1 MLVINWMSTRLVSVD
16 PEDSMSHAIRLIKE
30 NHIGRLPVIDK
41 QGALVGIVSDKDLK
55 RAGASDATA
64 LEVHELAYLLSRVK
78 VKDIMTPNPK
88 TVHIYDTIEE
98 AALLMLENK
107 ISGVPVVDDEGL
119 VVAMLTQS
127 DIFRALIA
135 LTGVTRGGVQFA
147 LDLPD
152 QPGSIKEAADIVRKY
167 GGRMVSIL
175 SSYDR
180 VAEGRRRV
188 YFRMKNID
196 RSKLVQIKED
206 LSTVGVLLYIIDARE
221 HTKELLAVGRLTGRP
236 MAVKE

>member
-1 MLVINWMSTRLVSVD
+1 MLVVNWMSTRLVSVD
-16 PEDSMSHAIRLIKE
+16 PDDSMSHAMRLLKE
-30 NHIGRLPVIDK
+30 NHIGRLPVI
-41 QGALVGIVSDKDLK
+41 GNGRLVGIVSDKDLK

-78 VKDIMTPNPK
+78 VKDIMTPKPI
-88 TVHIYDTIEE
+88 TVHMYDTIEE
-98 AALLMLENK
+98 AALIMLESK
-107 ISGVPVVDDEGL
+107 ISGVPVVDDSGA

-127 DIFRALIA
+127 DIFRALIS

-152 QPGSIKEAADIVRKY
+152 EGGSIKRAADVIRKY

-175 SSYDR
+175 TSYDR

-188 YFRMKNID
+188 YIRMKAVD
-196 RSKLVQIKED
+196 RSKLMQIKDE
-206 LSTVGVLLYIIDARE
+206 LGQVGVILYILDSRE
-221 HTKELLAVGRLTGRP
+221 NTKELLALGRTAQR
-236 MAVKE
+236 A

>member
-1 MLVINWMSTRLVSVD
+1 MLVINWMSTRLVGVD
-16 PEDSMSHAIRLIKE
+16 PDDSMSQAIRLLKE
-30 NHIGRLPVIDK
+30 NHIGRLPVIK
-41 QGALVGIVSDKDLK
+41 EGKLVGIVSDKDLK

-78 VKDIMTPNPK
+78 IKDIMTPKPK

-98 AALLMLENK
+98 AALVMLENK
-107 ISGVPVVDDEGL
+107 ISGVPVVDDSGA

-127 DIFRALIA
+127 DIFRALIS

-147 LDLPD
+147 VDLPD
-152 QPGSIKEAADIVRKY
+152 EPGSIKQAADVVRRY

-175 SSYDR
+175 TSYAR

-188 YFRMKNID
+188 YFRMKSID
-196 RSKLVQIKED
+196 RSKLMQIKEE
-206 LSTVGVLLYIIDARE
+206 LSQVGVLLYVLDSRE
-221 HTKELLAVGRLTGRP
+221 HTKELLALGRLTGRG
-236 MAVKE
+236 AQ

>member
-16 PEDSMSHAIRLIKE
+16 PEESMSQAIRLIKE

-41 QGALVGIVSDKDLK
+41 SGKLVGIVSDKDLK

-78 VKDIMTPNPK
+78 VKDIMTPRPK
-88 TVHIYDTIEE
+88 TVHMYDTIEE
-98 AALLMLENK
+98 AALVMLENK
-107 ISGVPVVDDEGL
+107 ISGVPVVDDSGTVL
-119 VVAMLTQS
+119 AMLTQS

-152 QPGSIKEAADIVRKY
+152 EAGSIKTAADVVRKY

-196 RSKLVQIKED
+196 RSKLMQIKDE
-206 LSTVGVLLYIIDARE
+206 LSQVGVLLYIIDTRE
-221 HTKELLAVGRLTGRP
+221 HTKELLALGRLTGQDIK
-236 MAVKE
+236 V

>member
-1 MLVINWMSTRLVSVD
+1 MLVVNWMSTRLVSVD
-16 PEDSMSHAIRLIKE
+16 PDDSMSHAMRLLKE
-30 NHIGRLPVIDK
+30 NHIGRLPVISN
-41 QGALVGIVSDKDLK
+41 GRLVGIVSDKDLK

-78 VKDIMTPNPK
+78 VKDIMTPKPI
-88 TVHIYDTIEE
+88 TVHMYDTIEE
-98 AALLMLENK
+98 AALIMLESK
-107 ISGVPVVDDEGL
+107 ISGVPVVDDGGG

-127 DIFRALIA
+127 DIFRALIS

-152 QPGSIKEAADIVRKY
+152 EGGSIKRAADVIRKY

-175 SSYDR
+175 TSYDR

-188 YFRMKNID
+188 YIRMKAVD
-196 RSKLVQIKED
+196 RSKLMQIKEE
-206 LSTVGVLLYIIDARE
+206 LGQVGVILYILDSRE
-221 HTKELLAVGRLTGRP
+221 NTKELLALGRTS
-236 MAVKE
+236 

>member
-1 MLVINWMSTRLVSVD
+1 MLVVNWMSTRLVSVD
-16 PEDSMSHAIRLIKE
+16 PDDSMSHAMRLLKE
-30 NHIGRLPVIDK
+30 NHIGRLPVI
-41 QGALVGIVSDKDLK
+41 GNGRLVGIVSDKDLK

-78 VKDIMTPNPK
+78 VKDIMTPKPI
-88 TVHIYDTIEE
+88 TVHMYDTIEE
-98 AALLMLENK
+98 AALIMLESK
-107 ISGVPVVDDEGL
+107 ISGVPVVDDSGA

-127 DIFRALIA
+127 DIFRALIS

-152 QPGSIKEAADIVRKY
+152 EGGSIKRAADVIRKY

-175 SSYDR
+175 TSYDR

-188 YFRMKNID
+188 YIRMKAVD
-196 RSKLVQIKED
+196 RSKLMQIKEE
-206 LSTVGVLLYIIDARE
+206 LGQVGVILYILDSRE
-221 HTKELLAVGRLTGRP
+221 NTKELLALGRTS
-236 MAVKE
+236 

>member
-1 MLVINWMSTRLVSVD
+1 MLVVNWMSTRLVSVD
-16 PEDSMSHAIRLIKE
+16 PEDSMSHAMRLLKE
-30 NHIGRLPVIDK
+30 NHIGRLPVIKD
-41 QGALVGIVSDKDLK
+41 GRLVGIVSDKDLK

-78 VKDIMTPNPK
+78 VKDIMTPKPI
-88 TVHIYDTIEE
+88 TVHMYDTIEE
-98 AALLMLENK
+98 AALTMLESK
-107 ISGVPVVDDEGL
+107 ISGVPVVDDGGA

-127 DIFRALIA
+127 DIFRALIS

-147 LDLPD
+147 LDLAD
-152 QPGSIKEAADIVRKY
+152 EAGSIKRATDVIRKY

-188 YFRMKNID
+188 YIRMKAVD
-196 RSKLVQIKED
+196 RSKLMQIKDE
-206 LSTVGVLLYIIDARE
+206 LGQVGVILYILDSRE
-221 HTKELLAVGRLTGRP
+221 NTKELLALGRTGQL
-236 MAVKE
+236 A

>member
-1 MLVINWMSTRLVSVD
+1 MLVINWMSTRLVSID
-16 PEDSMSHAIRLIKE
+16 PDESMSQAIRLLKE

-41 QGALVGIVSDKDLK
+41 AGKLLGIVSDKDLK

-78 VKDIMTPNPK
+78 VKDIMTPRPK
-88 TVHIYDTIEE
+88 TVHMYDTIEE
-98 AALLMLENK
+98 AALVMLENK
-107 ISGVPVVDDEGL
+107 ISGVPVLDDGGAVL
-119 VVAMLTQS
+119 AMLTQS

-152 QPGSIKEAADIVRKY
+152 EAGSIKAAADVVREY

-196 RSKLVQIKED
+196 RSKLLQIKDE
-206 LSTVGVLLYIIDARE
+206 LSHVGVLLYIIDTRE
-221 HTKELLAVGRLTGRP
+221 HTKELLALGRLTGQEL
-236 MAVKE
+236 KG

>member
-1 MLVINWMSTRLVSVD
+1 MLVVNWMSTRLVSVD
-16 PEDSMSHAIRLIKE
+16 PEDSMSHAMRLLKE
-30 NHIGRLPVIDK
+30 NHIGRLPVIKD
-41 QGALVGIVSDKDLK
+41 GRLVGIVSDKDLK

-78 VKDIMTPNPK
+78 VKDIMTPKPI
-88 TVHIYDTIEE
+88 TVHMHDTIEE
-98 AALLMLENK
+98 AALTMLEHK
-107 ISGVPVVDDEGL
+107 ISGVPVVDDGGV

-127 DIFRALIA
+127 DIFRALIS

-152 QPGSIKEAADIVRKY
+152 EPGSIKRAADVIRKY

-188 YFRMKNID
+188 YIRMKSVD
-196 RSKLVQIKED
+196 RSKLMQIKEE
-206 LSTVGVLLYIIDARE
+206 LGQVGLILYILDSRE
-221 HTKELLAVGRLTGRP
+221 HTKELLALGRAG
-236 MAVKE
+236 AKA

>member
-16 PEDSMSHAIRLIKE
+16 PEESMSQAIRLIKE
-30 NHIGRLPVIDK
+30 NHIGRLPVIDQSGK
-41 QGALVGIVSDKDLK
+41 LVGILSDKDLK

-78 VKDIMTPNPK
+78 VKDIMTPRPK
-88 TVHIYDTIEE
+88 TVHMYDTIEE

-107 ISGVPVVDDEGL
+107 ISGVPVVDDAGAVL
-119 VVAMLTQS
+119 AMLTQS

-152 QPGSIKEAADIVRKY
+152 EAGSIKQAADVVRKY

-188 YFRMKNID
+188 YFRMKNLD
-196 RSKLVQIKED
+196 RSKLMQIKDE
-206 LSTVGVLLYIIDARE
+206 LSQVGVLLYIIDTRE
-221 HTKELLAVGRLTGRP
+221 HTKELLALGRLTGRDL
-236 MAVKE
+236 KS

>member
-1 MLVINWMSTRLVSVD
+1 MLVVNWMSTRLVSVD
-16 PEDSMSHAIRLIKE
+16 PEDSMSHAMRLLKE
-30 NHIGRLPVIDK
+30 NHIGRLPVIKD
-41 QGALVGIVSDKDLK
+41 GRLVGIVSDKDLK

-78 VKDIMTPNPK
+78 VKDIMTPKPI
-88 TVHIYDTIEE
+88 TVHMYDTIEE
-98 AALLMLENK
+98 AALIMLESK
-107 ISGVPVVDDEGL
+107 ISGVPVVDDSGA

-127 DIFRALIA
+127 DIFRALIS

-152 QPGSIKEAADIVRKY
+152 EAGSIKRAADVIRKY

-175 SSYDR
+175 TSYDR

-188 YFRMKNID
+188 YIRMKAVD
-196 RSKLVQIKED
+196 RSKLMQIKEE
-206 LSTVGVLLYIIDARE
+206 LSQVGVILYILDSRE
-221 HTKELLAVGRLTGRP
+221 NTKELLALGRTGQP
-236 MAVKE
+236 A

>member
-1 MLVINWMSTRLVSVD
+1 MLVVNWMSTRLVAIA
-16 PEDSMSHAIRLIKE
+16 PEDSMSHAIRLLKE
-30 NHIGRLPVIDK
+30 NHIGRLPVIDPTGK
-41 QGALVGIVSDKDLK
+41 LVGIVSDKVLK

-78 VKDIMTPNPK
+78 VKDIMTINPI

-107 ISGVPVVDDEGL
+107 ISGMPVVDDQKA

-147 LDLPD
+147 IDLPD
-152 QPGSIKEAADIVRKY
+152 EAGSIKLASDIIRKY

-175 SSYDR
+175 SSSDR

-188 YFRMKNID
+188 YIRMKSID
-196 RSKLVQIKED
+196 RSKLLEIKDE
-206 LSTVGVLLYIIDARE
+206 LSQVGVLLYIVDTRE
-221 HTKELLAVGRLTGRP
+221 HTKELLALGRAMG
-236 MAVKE
+236 